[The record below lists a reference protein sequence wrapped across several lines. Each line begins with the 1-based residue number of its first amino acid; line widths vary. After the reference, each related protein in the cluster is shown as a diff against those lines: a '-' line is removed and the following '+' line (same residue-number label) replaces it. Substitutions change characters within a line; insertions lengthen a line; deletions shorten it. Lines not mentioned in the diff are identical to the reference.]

1 MYKRLL
7 VVGIV
12 ALAVSLGTMRAR
24 GAESEKPVS
33 INKGPA
39 KARATIQKTDEDDE
53 KGEAKEK
60 KSEAKQAKKAEA
72 KEGKEED
79 EDDEK
84 GEAKE
89 KKSDAKQAKK
99 AEAKEGKE
107 EDEDDEKGEATEKK
121 SEAKHAKKSEAKEE
135 DDEKDEG
142 KPAAKPSDKIPG
154 PVQATAKKLIGKG
167 KMLEL
172 ARESDGTYELD
183 YQVKGVHQAAII
195 TVDGKIEEREIT
207 VPASTL
213 PKAVIEAVK
222 KLYPKG
228 KITLAEKSTT
238 KDGTVFELEVTETH
252 GVNVT
257 PEGKVK

>member
-33 INKGPA
+33 LDKVTANILA
-39 KARATIQKTDEDDE
+39 SIQTADEDDE

-60 KSEAKQAKKAEA
+60 KSEKKSEKSQAKKA
-72 KEGKEED
+72 
-79 EDDEK
+79 
-84 GEAKE
+84 
-89 KKSDAKQAKK
+89 
-99 AEAKEGKE
+99 
-107 EDEDDEKGEATEKK
+107 
-121 SEAKHAKKSEAKEE
+121 EAKEE

-142 KPAAKPSDKIPG
+142 KPAANPSAKIPG

-183 YQVKGVHQAAII
+183 YQVHGIHQAAII

-228 KITLAEKSTT
+228 KISVAEKSTT

-252 GVNVT
+252 GVDVT

>member
-33 INKGPA
+33 LNKVPA
-39 KARATIQKTDEDDE
+39 NVLTSIQKTDEDDE

-60 KSEAKQAKKAEA
+60 KSEAKHAKKSEA

-89 KKSDAKQAKK
+89 KKS
-99 AEAKEGKE
+99 
-107 EDEDDEKGEATEKK
+107 EKK
-121 SEAKHAKKSEAKEE
+121 SEAKKAEAKEE

-142 KPAAKPSDKIPG
+142 KPAEKRSAKIPK
-154 PVQATAKKLIGKG
+154 PVQATAKKLVGKG

-183 YQVKGVHQAAII
+183 YQVNGVHQAAII

-207 VPASTL
+207 VPAATL
-213 PKAVIEAVK
+213 PKAVLEAVK

-252 GVNVT
+252 GVDVT